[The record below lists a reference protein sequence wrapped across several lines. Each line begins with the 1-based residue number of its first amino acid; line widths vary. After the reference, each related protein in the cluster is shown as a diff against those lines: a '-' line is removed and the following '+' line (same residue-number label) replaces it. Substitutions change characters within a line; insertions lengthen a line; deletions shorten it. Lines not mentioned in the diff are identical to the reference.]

1 MPHPDSSLTRSLDHD
16 EPDVVQAADALVGRC
31 LDGKFLLRQV
41 IGQGSCGRVYLADQI
56 ALQRS
61 VAVKVIH
68 VAHGTD
74 AALARSFHGEAF
86 AASKLHHPNVISI
99 YDHGQTADGLLYI
112 AMEYLRG
119 RTLRRLVHDEHPLP
133 TAPIAD
139 LLMQVLSG
147 LEEAHAAGVV
157 HADLKSDNIVLHRLR
172 DGGELAKIV
181 DFGIAR
187 IFHGSAAERAA
198 PAPGPAPD
206 LGHGSGHDRVDAPA
220 AARAGRVSTVSGT
233 PGYIAPEVIAGAAP
247 TPLADIYAAGIL
259 LYEMLTGAPPFSG
272 NSVDEIL
279 TRHLEGAI
287 VPPSVRSP
295 ERPIPA
301 ALEQVAMR
309 ALARDPRRRFPDAA
323 SFREALRA
331 VGARASEVVCPRCT
345 ARHQVRSRFCSECGA
360 RLDEAGGPGRARQE
374 LARERDRGEQAFARN
389 DAAMGIDILRSA
401 VGMAIRLGDVALILD
416 GYGALAA
423 MLERVGARDEAIQE
437 LEEAL
442 DMVTA
447 GQGDRAGAAG
457 LWKILLKLADLYRQ
471 RGQIERALSTC
482 ARALFHVR
490 NDASAE
496 GRAEAQALMRRL
508 YTESRQ
514 RGLDSRGADRGGH
527 DSRGHDSRG
536 HAGGA
541 NSGDAED
548 IDLDAMPPLA

>member
-1 MPHPDSSLTRSLDHD
+1 MPYPDSLLPRFLEQG
-16 EPDVVQAADALVGRC
+16 EPDVVEVPDAGRADTLVGRS

-41 IGQGSCGRVYLADQI
+41 IGQGSCGRVYLADQV

-68 VAHGTD
+68 VAHGAG
-74 AALARSFHGEAF
+74 AALARRFHGEAF

-119 RTLRRLVHDEHPLP
+119 HTLQRLVRDAHPLP
-133 TAPIAD
+133 PARIAD
-139 LLMQVLSG
+139 LLSQVLSG
-147 LEEAHAAGVV
+147 LEEAHATGVV
-157 HADLKSDNIVLHRLR
+157 HADLKSENIVIHRLR

-187 IFHGSAAERAA
+187 IFHRSAAERAA
-198 PAPGPAPD
+198 APAPGVADGP
-206 LGHGSGHDRVDAPA
+206 VA
-220 AARAGRVSTVSGT
+220 AQAGPSAVSGT

-259 LYEMLTGAPPFSG
+259 LYEMLTGTLPFAG
-272 NSVDEIL
+272 DSVDEIL
-279 TRHLEGAI
+279 TQHLEGEL
-287 VPPSVRSP
+287 VLPSMRCP
-295 ERPIPA
+295 DRPIPA
-301 ALEQVAMR
+301 ALEQVALR
-309 ALARDPRRRFPDAA
+309 ALARDPGRRFPDAA

-331 VGARASEVVCPRCT
+331 VSASEITCPMCM
-345 ARHQVRSRFCSECGA
+345 ARHSVRSRFCSECGA
-360 RLDEAGGPGRARQE
+360 RLDDVGSGGLGRAWQE
-374 LARERDRGEQAFARN
+374 IARERARGEQARSRG
-389 DAAMGIDILRSA
+389 DAATGIDILRGT

-416 GYGALAA
+416 SYRGLAS
-423 MLERVGARDEAIQE
+423 MLARTGARDEAIQE
-437 LEEAL
+437 LEEGL

-447 GQGDRAGAAG
+447 GQGDGAGPEG
-457 LWKILLKLADLYRQ
+457 LWGLLLDLADLYRQ
-471 RGQIERALSTC
+471 RDQIERALSTC

-514 RGLDSRGADRGGH
+514 RGLDQQEDLDG
-527 DSRGHDSRG
+527 
-536 HAGGA
+536 AGG
-541 NSGDAED
+541 SGGVDAED
-548 IDLDAMPPLA
+548 IDLDAMPPLE